1 MDDPLVPTVEKP
13 ALPRNIE
20 QQARRLLIAAT
31 AIALLLAGCA
41 GPEQEPAPSGE
52 PASSYTPPASPQ
64 HTATAAPGQ
73 PLAVVMSVV
82 VTPRRPGLPEYDRG
96 DWKHWTDVDGDC
108 QDARQEVLAAES
120 SVPVTFTDDRSCRVA
135 TGRWAAPYT
144 GEVVEDPAKLDVD
157 HTVPLANAHQ
167 SGAFAWSAE
176 RKELYANSL
185 SYPGHL
191 IATTASANRS
201 KGRRG
206 PEEWRPPDRDLLVPI
221 RHGLGGDQEGMGPGC
236 DRSGG
241 GRTARDAA
249 RMRAQRAPTSPE
261 RRYFCAWERST
272 CSVA

>member
-31 AIALLLAGCA
+31 AIVLLLAGCA
-41 GPEQEPAPSGE
+41 GPEQEPAPSGG

-108 QDARQEVLAAES
+108 QDARQEILIAES
-120 SVPVTFTDDRSCRVA
+120 SVQVTFTDDRSCRVA
-135 TGRWAAPYT
+135 TGRWTGLYT
-144 GEVVEDPAKLDVD
+144 GEVVEEPAKLDVD
-157 HTVPLANAHQ
+157 HMVPLANAHL
-167 SGAFAWSAE
+167 SGAYRWSAE

-206 PEEWRPPDRDLLVPI
+206 PK
-221 RHGLGGDQEGMGPGC
+221 
-236 DRSGG
+236 SGG
-241 GRTARDAA
+241 RRTGPTGADTPWTGWRSRGNGAWLRPKRRRAHCERCCADA
-249 RMRAQRAPTSPE
+249 SPACT
-261 RRYFCAWERST
+261 YKS
-272 CSVA
+272 